1 VCLYFIFPQPDHWF
15 LVGNP
20 LQTGE
25 EVLFILQV
33 FQHLLVLKMSDEGA
47 SLGDPMGKSEYQ
59 SRSEKRRREL

>member
-1 VCLYFIFPQPDHWF
+1 

>member
-1 VCLYFIFPQPDHWF
+1 VFILHFSPTRS
-15 LVGNP
+15 LVFGWKSI
-20 LQTGE
+20 TDRGGG
-25 EVLFILQV
+25 LQV